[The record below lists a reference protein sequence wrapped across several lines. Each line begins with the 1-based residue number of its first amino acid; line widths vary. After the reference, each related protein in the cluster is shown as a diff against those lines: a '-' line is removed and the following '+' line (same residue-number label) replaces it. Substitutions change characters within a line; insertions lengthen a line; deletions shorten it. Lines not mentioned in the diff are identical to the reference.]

1 MSNGSSRVTRSVHLL
16 IGRSVVGLSVIISWK
31 LHLNA
36 PIGTLV
42 IIIINIIVFIII
54 FNFLGYFRGEWSRP
68 VAAAADDVLELWSD
82 LRFPF

>member
-1 MSNGSSRVTRSVHLL
+1 MYISNGSSRVTRSVHLL

-31 LHLNA
+31 LHLNNA

-54 FNFLGYFRGEWSRP
+54 FNFLGYFRGE
-68 VAAAADDVLELWSD
+68 
-82 LRFPF
+82 